1 MAKPARKTPAP
12 RTGAEFKVSG
22 YTPETI
28 FQKIKSEDLFE
39 IMDFDPIHVPWMYV
53 SNVLQRVLARAIGQG
68 PYGPVPIKCNVDGAL
83 FVSGVGGAYTRNE
96 TKSGNVTDAYLATPV
111 TFSAVMGRVDIFI
124 FDNPVKFKRSRDGV
138 ITDDEIELFKD
149 AFYSFDC
156 DTLQINIKNKTA
168 AATARYQFVG
178 WFGQGT

>member
-12 RTGAEFKVSG
+12 RTGAPFKATG

-39 IMDFDPIHVPWMYV
+39 IMDFDPMYVPWMYV

-68 PYGPVPIKCNVDGAL
+68 PYGPVPIKCSEDGSL
-83 FVSGVGGAYTRNE
+83 FVSGIGGAYSRNK
-96 TKSGNVTDAYLATPV
+96 TLSGNVTDAYLVTPLD
-111 TFSAVMGRVDIFI
+111 FGQVMGRVDLFI

-138 ITDDEIELFKD
+138 IWDDEIELFKD
-149 AFYSFDC
+149 AFYSFDGN
-156 DTLQINIKNKTA
+156 TWYMNIKNKTA

-178 WFGQGT
+178 WYL